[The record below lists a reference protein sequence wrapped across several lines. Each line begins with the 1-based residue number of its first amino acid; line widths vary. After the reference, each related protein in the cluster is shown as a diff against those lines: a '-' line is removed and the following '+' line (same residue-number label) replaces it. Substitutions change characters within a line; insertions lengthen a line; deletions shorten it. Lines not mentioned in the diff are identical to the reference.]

1 VDVFC
6 RRCETPR
13 FTSALRTDRLGPAN
27 FGSVP
32 RPGSATSKAC
42 LPGRSLKEDALRSTL
57 QPRLD
62 GFTLIE
68 LLIVI
73 ALISILLVLVGPAF
87 TNIRRGN
94 DITRAAYTI
103 SGLLEQARSYAKANH
118 TYTWVGFYEENTSAA
133 SPTNSTPPYPGKG
146 RVVMAAVFSNDG
158 TKILNDG
165 DPNALLPPSR
175 ISQLGKLI
183 KIEGVHLTD
192 IGEPAGGNPDSIDG
206 RPGTPYTEGAP
217 WDHFNRIN
225 SDSGD
230 ATQFAFTA
238 QQYTFYKTIRFNPRE
253 EANMNSTYTLKH
265 AAEIGIKPTRG
276 NAVDPNDTNI
286 AAIQFG
292 GIGGNIKIYR
302 K

>member
-1 VDVFC
+1 M
-6 RRCETPR
+6 PR
-13 FTSALRTDRLGPAN
+13 VGLNVR
-27 FGSVP
+27 
-32 RPGSATSKAC
+32 
-42 LPGRSLKEDALRSTL
+42 ELRSRT
-57 QPRLD
+57 QQCLD
-62 GFTLIE
+62 AFTLIE
-68 LLIVI
+68 LLAVV

-87 TNIRRGN
+87 TNIKRGN
-94 DITRAAYTI
+94 DITRAVYTI

-118 TYTWVGFYEENTSAA
+118 TYAWVGFYEENMSATA
-133 SPTNSTPPYPGKG
+133 PTNATPPYPGKG
-146 RVVMAAVFSNDG
+146 RVVMATVFSNDG

-165 DPNALLPPSR
+165 DPGALLPPSR
-175 ISQLGKLI
+175 ITQLGKVI

-217 WDHFNRIN
+217 WDHFNRIS
-225 SDSGD
+225 SDSSD

-253 EANMNSTYTLKH
+253 EANINSTYTLKH
-265 AAEIGIKPTRG
+265 FAEIGIKPTQG
-276 NAVDPNDTNI
+276 DAVHPNSTNI

-292 GIGGNIKIYR
+292 GIGGNVKIYR